1 MFKKLLFSIF
11 CPYPWRPSLSSFL
24 RDSRSNRSAPHTI
37 VYQRHEKEK
46 RRHYEERVRQVEQAS
61 FVPAVMSASGGMGP
75 ASTALYKRI
84 AHLLA
89 EKRGEHYSH
98 VMAFVRSRISF
109 SLLKSCIMCIR
120 GCRRLNFG
128 LKFAPSCG
136 AHAALAVAEARL
148 PT

>member
-1 MFKKLLFSIF
+1 
-11 CPYPWRPSLSSFL
+11 
-24 RDSRSNRSAPHTI
+24 
-37 VYQRHEKEK
+37 
-46 RRHYEERVRQVEQAS
+46 
-61 FVPAVMSASGGMGP
+61 MGP

-98 VMAFVRSRISF
+98 VMAFVRCRISF

-120 GCRRLNFG
+120 GCRRIHFS
-128 LKFAPSCG
+128 LKCAPSCG